1 MERTG
6 RFSQQHR
13 LRRQADFTR
22 VYRRGV
28 RAGGP
33 LILVVATPAENP
45 ARGRLGVSVGRRY
58 DRSAVRRNRVKRVL
72 RAAWRELGPDRPGLD
87 LILIPRG
94 PFAAIRN
101 PAVHDELV
109 TLLRRVE
116 RKLAR

>member
-6 RFSQQHR
+6 KFSRLDR
-13 LRRQADFTR
+13 LRLQADFTR

-28 RAGGP
+28 RAGGR

-72 RAAWRELGPDRPGLD
+72 RAAWRELGPDRPALD

-94 PFAAIRN
+94 PFRDMRT
-101 PAVHDELV
+101 PAVRDELV
-109 TLLRRVE
+109 TLLRKAE
-116 RKLAR
+116 RKITR